1 MSNLTNIRE
10 AQPAR
15 QVPPGPKGYPLVGLI
30 PRLMRDMMGTYREA
44 AQIGG
49 IVEMDLGMQRAYLLT
64 DPELIKHVLLDN
76 YRNYVKG
83 EQLDSIRPL
92 LGNGLFLSEGDFWF
106 TQRRLMQP
114 AFYRPKL
121 SGLADVMVE
130 AAQMVVDRWEAQPP
144 DQPVNMMYEMRQITQ
159 SVIVQAMFSTSI
171 SREET
176 IRAGEALDYALLT
189 LVERSITPF
198 SMPEW
203 LPTARNRRL
212 REALATLDEVVYRF
226 IDERRALV
234 SRTED
239 GYDPTGDL
247 LSMLINVRYED
258 TGEGMSDQQ
267 LRDEVMTM
275 FLAGHETTA
284 NTLTWVWYLLS
295 QHPEIEARLHAEL
308 DDVLGGR
315 APTFADLD
323 TLAYTRMVIEETLR
337 MYPAVWMTGRQSI
350 EEDVIGSY
358 TIPADSMLMLSFYF
372 MHHDP
377 TYWDEPEVFRPERFS
392 EGGAQDRPRW
402 AYLPFGGGPRVCIGQ
417 HFALMEAQL
426 VLALIAQRYA
436 PRLVPGQPIDLRLM
450 GTLQPKEG
458 PWMLLERR

>member
-1 MSNLTNIRE
+1 
-10 AQPAR
+10 
-15 QVPPGPKGYPLVGLI
+15 
-30 PRLMRDMMGTYREA
+30 
-44 AQIGG
+44 
-49 IVEMDLGMQRAYLLT
+49 
-64 DPELIKHVLLDN
+64 
-76 YRNYVKG
+76 
-83 EQLDSIRPL
+83 
-92 LGNGLFLSEGDFWF
+92 
-106 TQRRLMQP
+106 
-114 AFYRPKL
+114 
-121 SGLADVMVE
+121 MVE

-350 EEDVIGSY
+350 EEDVIGGY